1 VVDAYGRASPH
12 FACRRS
18 AAFLLFLCQLLA
30 GNGPLNRE
38 ALARADIIASYGRSC
53 AEHKLLE
60 RLGMAA
66 MDQTPAAPPASADGS
81 EGAGEEDFAGDIEEA
96 APAAFDAIVEGV
108 VNGDDDE

>member
-1 VVDAYGRASPH
+1 MYKAVRNHLDPAKADMQTRIM
-12 FACRRS
+12 FNS
-18 AAFLLFLCQLLA
+18 AQ
-30 GNGPLNRE
+30 
-38 ALARADIIASYGRSC
+38 LARADIIASHGRSC

-66 MDQTPAAPPASADGS
+66 VDRTPAAPPASADGS
-81 EGAGEEDFAGDIEEA
+81 EGAGEEKFAGDIEEA